1 MITVKDD
8 ENKSLAWE
16 LTKDQS
22 STVRLMMKVLA
33 VTVISFSIA
42 MSVIVG
48 SFLYY
53 LSLYDFES
61 TTYEN
66 SHTVEAISD
75 NGGNANAIVNQQ
87 GEVLINGDS
96 DS

>member
-1 MITVKDD
+1 
-8 ENKSLAWE
+8 
-16 LTKDQS
+16 
-22 STVRLMMKVLA
+22 MKVLA
-33 VTVISFSIA
+33 VVVITFGISI
-42 MSVIVG
+42 SVVVG
-48 SFLYY
+48 SFLHY

-61 TTYEN
+61 TTYEQ

-75 NGGNANAIVNQQ
+75 NGGNANAIVNGD

>member
-1 MITVKDD
+1 MHED

-16 LTKDQS
+16 LTRDQS
-22 STVRLMMKVLA
+22 ATVRLIMKVLA
-33 VTVISFSIA
+33 VVVITFGISI
-42 MSVIVG
+42 SVVVG
-48 SFLYY
+48 SFLHY

-61 TTYEN
+61 TTYEQ

-75 NGGNANAIVNQQ
+75 NGGNANAIVNGD

>member
-1 MITVKDD
+1 MIPVRED

-16 LTKDQS
+16 LTRDQS
-22 STVRLMMKVLA
+22 LTVRLMMKVLA
-33 VTVISFSIA
+33 ITVISFSIA
-42 MSVIVG
+42 ISVVVG

-75 NGGNANAIVNQQ
+75 SGGNANAIVNQQ
-87 GEVLINGDS
+87 GEVLINGDGNS
-96 DS
+96 

>member
-1 MITVKDD
+1 MHED

-16 LTKDQS
+16 LTRDQS
-22 STVRLMMKVLA
+22 ATVRLIMKVLA
-33 VTVISFSIA
+33 VVVITFGISI
-42 MSVIVG
+42 SVVVG
-48 SFLYY
+48 SFLHY

-61 TTYEN
+61 TTYEQ

-75 NGGNANAIVNQQ
+75 DGGNANAIVNGD

>member
-1 MITVKDD
+1 MHED

-16 LTKDQS
+16 LTRDQS
-22 STVRLMMKVLA
+22 ATVRLIMKVLA
-33 VTVISFSIA
+33 VVVITFGISI
-42 MSVIVG
+42 SVVVG
-48 SFLYY
+48 SFLHY

-61 TTYEN
+61 TTYEQ

-75 NGGNANAIVNQQ
+75 DGVNAYAIFNGD
-87 GEVLINGDS
+87 GEGLINGDS

>member
-1 MITVKDD
+1 MHED

-16 LTKDQS
+16 LTRDQS
-22 STVRLMMKVLA
+22 ATVRLITKVLA
-33 VTVISFSIA
+33 VVVITFGISI
-42 MSVIVG
+42 SVVVG
-48 SFLYY
+48 SFLHY

-61 TTYEN
+61 TTYEQ

-75 NGGNANAIVNQQ
+75 DGGNANAIVNGD

>member
-1 MITVKDD
+1 MHED

-16 LTKDQS
+16 LTRDQS
-22 STVRLMMKVLA
+22 ATVRLIMKVLA
-33 VTVISFSIA
+33 VVVITFGISI
-42 MSVIVG
+42 SVVVG
-48 SFLYY
+48 SFLHY

-61 TTYEN
+61 TTYEQ
-66 SHTVEAISD
+66 SHTVEAVSD
-75 NGGNANAIVNQQ
+75 DGGNANAIVNGD

>member
-1 MITVKDD
+1 MHED

-16 LTKDQS
+16 LTRDQS
-22 STVRLMMKVLA
+22 ATVRLIMKVLA
-33 VTVISFSIA
+33 VVVITFGISI
-42 MSVIVG
+42 SVVVG
-48 SFLYY
+48 SFLHY

-61 TTYEN
+61 TTYEQ
-66 SHTVEAISD
+66 SHTVEAVSD
-75 NGGNANAIVNQQ
+75 DGGNANAIFNGD

>member
-1 MITVKDD
+1 MHED

-16 LTKDQS
+16 LTRDQS
-22 STVRLMMKVLA
+22 ATVRLIMKVLA
-33 VTVISFSIA
+33 VVVITFGISI
-42 MSVIVG
+42 SVVVG
-48 SFLYY
+48 SFLHY

-61 TTYEN
+61 TTYEQ

-75 NGGNANAIVNQQ
+75 DGGNANEIVNGD

>member
-1 MITVKDD
+1 MHED

-16 LTKDQS
+16 LTRDQS
-22 STVRLMMKVLA
+22 ATVRLIMKVLA
-33 VTVISFSIA
+33 VVVITFGISI
-42 MSVIVG
+42 SVVVG
-48 SFLYY
+48 SFLHY

-61 TTYEN
+61 TTYEQ

-75 NGGNANAIVNQQ
+75 DGGNTNAIVNGD